1 MKEQKRWLERLMDH
15 ADLQTEPL
23 PHVPLVELAGEHR
36 VLIENHCG
44 VTEYSQEQIKV
55 RVCYGLLCIGGR
67 KLEVARMTREQ
78 LVITG
83 RIDCITLIRR
93 NG

>member
-1 MKEQKRWLERLMDH
+1 MRRQSRILERFMDR
-15 ADLQTEPL
+15 ADLQTEPQ
-23 PHVPLVELAGEHR
+23 PNVPLVELAGECR

-44 VTEYSQEQIKV
+44 ITEYGQGQMKV
-55 RVCYGLLCIGGR
+55 RVNYGLLCISGGN
-67 KLEVARMTREQ
+67 LIVARMTREQ

-83 RIDCITLIRR
+83 RIDCITLLRR

>member
-1 MKEQKRWLERLMDH
+1 MRRQSRILERFMDH

-23 PHVPLVELAGEHR
+23 PNVPLVELAGECR

-44 VTEYSQEQIKV
+44 ITEYGQGQMKV
-55 RVCYGLLCIGGR
+55 RVNYGLLCISGGN
-67 KLEVARMTREQ
+67 LIVARMTREQ

-83 RIDCITLIRR
+83 MIDCITLLRR

>member
-1 MKEQKRWLERLMDH
+1 MKRQNRILERFMDH
-15 ADLQTEPL
+15 ADLQNEPM
-23 PHVPLVELAGEHR
+23 PNVPLVELAGEYR

-44 VTEYSQEQIKV
+44 VTEYSQGQIKV
-55 RVCYGLLCIGGR
+55 RVNYGLLCITGR
-67 KLEVARMTREQ
+67 NLIVARMTREQ

-83 RIDCITLIRR
+83 RIDGITLIRR